1 MKINIIE
8 EVNQNQSQNPNSPAE
23 GSEQTLP
30 FTRGILQ
37 TVLESMRQMSGQE
50 RDLLIRHINNR
61 NNNDTSLR
69 SNSTSEEELQIR
81 SYIFNYRMNESSTH
95 QNIQNEQYFICDFQ
109 LYPLNIDWRE
119 IEINNRTFH
128 KIYQQYGYF
137 AAALLTSLNQ
147 IENIKFK
154 SYLIFHFTI
163 INYVSILFKSDNYK
177 ELYEFINCLPNLKEL
192 RKY

>member
-61 NNNDTSLR
+61 NNV
-69 SNSTSEEELQIR
+69 
-81 SYIFNYRMNESSTH
+81 
-95 QNIQNEQYFICDFQ
+95 FI
-109 LYPLNIDWRE
+109 
-119 IEINNRTFH
+119 
-128 KIYQQYGYF
+128 
-137 AAALLTSLNQ
+137 
-147 IENIKFK
+147 
-154 SYLIFHFTI
+154 TI
-163 INYVSILFKSDNYK
+163 
-177 ELYEFINCLPNLKEL
+177 
-192 RKY
+192 